1 MECVTDGH
9 LPTRL
14 RKFGEPGLLP
24 QWWRLTLILAHTS
37 EDRCLEK
44 EKMKWTFLFRNL
56 PLWGTQKKMKASR
69 QQRDSTSCHIHSLPS
84 TVLRRTRTTVRIRP
98 NRDRVHPLST
108 HDPGLN
114 PPHLLRNQVMAHR
127 TPWSPRNPFRDR
139 GPLKSTRLTPVHLP
153 VRITTIIRFQK
164 GDIDRLAISPST

>member
-24 QWWRLTLILAHTS
+24 QRWRLTLILAHIS
-37 EDRCLEK
+37 EDRCLER

-56 PLWGTQKKMKASR
+56 LRWGTQKKKTKASR
-69 QQRDSTSCHIHSLPS
+69 QRRDSTSCHIHSLPS

-114 PPHLLRNQVMAHR
+114 PPHLLRNKLTARR

-139 GPLKSTRLTPVHLP
+139 GPPQSTRLIPVHLP
-153 VRITTIIRFQK
+153 VRIITTIRFQK
-164 GDIDRLAISPST
+164 DIDRLAFSPST